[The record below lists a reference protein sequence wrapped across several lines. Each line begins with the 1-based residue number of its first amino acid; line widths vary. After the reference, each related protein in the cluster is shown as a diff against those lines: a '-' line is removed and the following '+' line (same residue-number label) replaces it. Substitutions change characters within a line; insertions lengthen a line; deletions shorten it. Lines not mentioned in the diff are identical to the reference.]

1 MRKLYYFI
9 FFPLVWFSCSSSS
22 NYEKTIIDYLEIDKK
37 GVRTDLQIEFLS
49 PIDVSDITV
58 ADSIS
63 ILQKQFETEKAKK
76 IETIQ
81 SSISRLQEKI
91 QEQKGKKN
99 QVVAK
104 PLISRWEKDLE
115 KLQSDLS
122 TAQNW
127 QADYLNRYDSRSTAE
142 ILAKKADCTFS
153 FFNPQLQTK
162 QEMKALFILSAD
174 GNRSNNM
181 IKQ

>member
-1 MRKLYYFI
+1 MRKSYFLI
-9 FFPLVWFSCSSSS
+9 FLPLVWLSCSSPS
-22 NYEKTIIDYLEIDKK
+22 NYEKTIIDYLETDKK
-37 GVRTDLQIEFLS
+37 GVKTDLQIEFLS
-49 PIDVSDITV
+49 INVSDITV

-63 ILQKQFETEKAKK
+63 ILQKQFETEKAKR
-76 IETIQ
+76 IESIQ

-104 PLISRWEKDLE
+104 SLISRWEKDLE
-115 KLQSDLS
+115 KYQSDLTIAKS
-122 TAQNW
+122 W
-127 QADYLNRYDSRSTAE
+127 QTDYLNRYDSHNSSE
-142 ILAKKADCTFS
+142 ILVKKADCKFS

-162 QEMKALFILSAD
+162 QEIKALFILSAD
-174 GNRSNNM
+174 GSKCNNM